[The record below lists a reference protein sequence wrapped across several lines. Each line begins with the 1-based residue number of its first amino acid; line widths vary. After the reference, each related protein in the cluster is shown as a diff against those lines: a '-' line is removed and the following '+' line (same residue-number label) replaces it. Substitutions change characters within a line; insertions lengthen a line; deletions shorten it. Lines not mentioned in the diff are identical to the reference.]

1 MSKALLSDDTCSCLL
16 WFSIIF
22 FRFFK
27 ADSICGS
34 TPSCSHCVLCAL
46 WACRDGLEKRKIIL
60 SSRNMRMKKVEH
72 LDVKRSKKLFF
83 SWIGLI
89 SSSISISP
97 ELPKTARKERLQP
110 LRKRPRKTKLLA

>member
-1 MSKALLSDDTCSCLL
+1 
-16 WFSIIF
+16 
-22 FRFFK
+22 
-27 ADSICGS
+27 
-34 TPSCSHCVLCAL
+34 
-46 WACRDGLEKRKIIL
+46 
-60 SSRNMRMKKVEH
+60 MKKVEL
-72 LDVKRSKKLFF
+72 LDVKRSKKLFFF